1 MSGINLPLI
10 KRRGNLR
17 YLASMVF
24 LLIFIIV
31 TQCLKLR
38 RVGS

>member
-10 KRRGNLR
+10 KRRVLR